1 MKATKEYYLKN
12 RNAFLFL
19 SYNDEVRQVDIH
31 FGIILVYSK
40 QGQLIHII

>member
-19 SYNDEVRQVDIH
+19 GYNEEVRQLDIH
-31 FGIILVYSK
+31 FGIILIYNK
-40 QGQLIHII
+40 HNQLIHIL